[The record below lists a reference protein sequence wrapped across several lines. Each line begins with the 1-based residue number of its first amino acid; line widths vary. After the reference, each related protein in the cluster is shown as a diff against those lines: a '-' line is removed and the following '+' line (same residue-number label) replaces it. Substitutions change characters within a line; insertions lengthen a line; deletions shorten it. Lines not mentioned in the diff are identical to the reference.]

1 MTNTRDAVSD
11 THDSGTEFADIGIE
25 KRGLNPEVSK
35 VKVRPEPPRPIV
47 TNPTTPKPSSDD

>member
-1 MTNTRDAVSD
+1 MTNTRDSVGNSR
-11 THDSGTEFADIGIE
+11 DSGTRFADVTVE

-35 VKVRPEPPRPIV
+35 VKVRPEPPRPII